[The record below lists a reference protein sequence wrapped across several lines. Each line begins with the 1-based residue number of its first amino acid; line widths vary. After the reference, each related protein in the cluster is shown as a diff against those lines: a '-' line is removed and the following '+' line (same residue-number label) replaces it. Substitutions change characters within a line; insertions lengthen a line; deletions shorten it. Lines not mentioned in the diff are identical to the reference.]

1 MGPFKQVNEPAH
13 SGEEKRTLPI
23 DLRECGIVCSA
34 ESFRLVDSSL
44 VLAPKLGL
52 RGFFNMRFFRH
63 ATIFHGCAVGGGSI
77 TYAGTLLS
85 PPDKVWEAGSWA
97 GLANWKAEMAEYYQ
111 TASCMLG
118 VTQNKILGPADRLLK
133 RTGEAAGSGQTFY
146 HTSVGIFEANEGRS
160 GNQTFPDLF
169 FGRAGRPRTTCT
181 SCGAA

>member
-1 MGPFKQVNEPAH
+1 
-13 SGEEKRTLPI
+13 
-23 DLRECGIVCSA
+23 
-34 ESFRLVDSSL
+34 
-44 VLAPKLGL
+44 LAPNLGL

-160 GNQTFPDLF
+160 GNQIFPDLF